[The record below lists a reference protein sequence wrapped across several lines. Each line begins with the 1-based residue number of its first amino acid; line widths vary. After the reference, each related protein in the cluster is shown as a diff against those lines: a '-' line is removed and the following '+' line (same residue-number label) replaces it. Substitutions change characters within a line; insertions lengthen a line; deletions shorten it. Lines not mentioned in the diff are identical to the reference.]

1 MNKSNTIED
10 TIQETKSAFADYFAM
25 VGGKKFKQFYYDWH
39 VDNMMAPFAGLV
51 EYFQENYGDNAEQ
64 KFHQFVQDIDLGI
77 DGYNADKPQ
86 LSDLTIENYSKTKD
100 GRFASLV
107 AGIETFGFEFRQFIY
122 SFASKKDHAAEF
134 GNWPVKTNMP
144 YSCQHGLLVGRNIL
158 HYLDA
163 HFSKI
168 VQEGDIYQRALYAAD
183 AHLRKNIVKDYK
195 YRQGY
200 SFADR
205 KRAIKKLHEL
215 RNKLANKAQND
226 ATSQWNIEN
235 QTNKLLA
242 FYKEISCK

>member
-122 SFASKKDHAAEF
+122 SFASKKDH
-134 GNWPVKTNMP
+134 VDKNMA
-144 YSCQHGLLVGRNIL
+144 Y
-158 HYLDA
+158 
-163 HFSKI
+163 
-168 VQEGDIYQRALYAAD
+168 
-183 AHLRKNIVKDYK
+183 
-195 YRQGY
+195 
-200 SFADR
+200 
-205 KRAIKKLHEL
+205 
-215 RNKLANKAQND
+215 
-226 ATSQWNIEN
+226 
-235 QTNKLLA
+235 
-242 FYKEISCK
+242 